1 MAPPARRFANHP
13 GAKEAPAV
21 ALEYR
26 REEDKNPSLRGL
38 PLVIASAVVSRLPFI
53 QKHLWENAKFGQP
66 KDAPGL
72 EGVPWRIH
80 PNVIPLADSSSPA
93 GGILELGADLQ
104 TPQPADLAGR
114 FHSAA
119 DYHALYQ
126 SGAATPLQ
134 VAEALLPLVRR
145 DAQPPSKYAVAWTQ
159 TDVEGVLSA
168 ARASTER
175 WAAGRP
181 LGVMDGV
188 PFGVKDDVDVKGF
201 VSTMGMRV
209 DEREEYFRKP
219 RTKTAWPAEKLEEAG
234 GIMMGKMNQHEV
246 GMDTTGCN
254 PSTGIAT
261 NWYNKTYFPGGS
273 SAGAGSALSGGIV
286 PIAVGTDAG
295 GSMRIPPA
303 FCGVYG
309 LKPTHNRTC
318 GMSSSMCVVGPM
330 AATAADLTIAYRLM
344 AQPNPDDPAQN
355 LLAVPPVRAILD
367 QTLAHLTSPAGGA
380 YQPVDIQLPYL
391 REGQIAHS
399 ATCLTEAACDARG
412 RKPAD
417 PLSLL
422 NAANRI
428 LVGAGAQTPALDY
441 LKYGQLRQ
449 AIMAH
454 LAFLFEKYPGMLL
467 LTPTTPIAGWPIKPG
482 DDAYG
487 CFDGNLSMRNM
498 TFAWLA
504 NTSGCPA
511 VSFPAGYVDAEQG
524 EGPLPVGLMAMGEW
538 GEEERLLAF
547 AREREGFL
555 NEVYPG
561 GRRRPEEWA
570 DVIALAR
577 EEAGKGQ
584 GKGGEGEE

>member
-1 MAPPARRFANHP
+1 MFPT
-13 GAKEAPAV
+13 V
-21 ALEYR
+21 
-26 REEDKNPSLRGL
+26 
-38 PLVIASAVVSRLPFI
+38 
-53 QKHLWENAKFGQP
+53 
-66 KDAPGL
+66 DA
-72 EGVPWRIH
+72 
-80 PNVIPLADSSSPA
+80 D
-93 GGILELGADLQ
+93 
-104 TPQPADLAGR
+104 
-114 FHSAA
+114 
-119 DYHALYQ
+119 
-126 SGAATPLQ
+126 
-134 VAEALLPLVRR
+134 
-145 DAQPPSKYAVAWTQ
+145 
-159 TDVEGVLSA
+159 
-168 ARASTER
+168 
-175 WAAGRP
+175 
-181 LGVMDGV
+181 
-188 PFGVKDDVDVKGF
+188 
-201 VSTMGMRV
+201 
-209 DEREEYFRKP
+209 
-219 RTKTAWPAEKLEEAG
+219 
-234 GIMMGKMNQHEV
+234 
-246 GMDTTGCN
+246 
-254 PSTGIAT
+254 
-261 NWYNKTYFPGGS
+261 
-273 SAGAGSALSGGIV
+273 ALS
-286 PIAVGTDAG
+286 G

-355 LLAVPPVRAILD
+355 LLAVSTPPPTSLTTPKYLGICREWLAVASPPVRAILD
-367 QTLAHLTSPAGGA
+367 QTLAHLTSPAGGS

-454 LAFLFEKYPGMLL
+454 LAFLFESYPGMLL
-467 LTPTTPIAGWPIKPG
+467 LTPTTPIAGWPIQPG
-482 DDAYG
+482 DDAHG

-524 EGPLPVGLMAMGEW
+524 EGLLPVGLMAMGEW

-577 EEAGKGQ
+577 EEAGKGKGQ
-584 GKGGEGEE
+584 GKGGEGEGEE